1 MTEVSSTR
9 LYLGNLPRNGMQ
21 LFINPFSER
30 FPSILQP
37 DWNVAHLV
45 CCAPSTRM
53 LRWIAKALLSFGP
66 DVQQGNCAAPAYP
79 LDNLVIF
86 DCNELTFSRGA
97 LRGRHGRPSVT
108 KQDIEEHFSTHGSG
122 KITEIKLMNGFG
134 FIEYEDAMDARDVVP
149 AFHGSDFKGER
160 LTVQFARG
168 PRRKENFPGPMD
180 RPNMPRPRRTVYRMM
195 VSGLPET
202 SWQDLKDFARGAG
215 LDVVYSETG
224 REPGK
229 GFVEFETANDLK
241 TAIEK
246 LDGRDFKGSRVS
258 CVADIQPVDERP
270 FRDPYRSRSPRRSY
284 PPVDEYD
291 RRFPPP
297 RGYSPRAHYRE
308 RSPIPMRRDYY
319 DRDGY
324 GRRTPPRPRIDD
336 YPPPRRPYDDP
347 YDVRPPPPPP
357 PRYEDPYMPPRPY
370 GRPRSPPRGEYVP
383 YDRRGYW

>member
-1 MTEVSSTR
+1 M
-9 LYLGNLPRNGMQ
+9 
-21 LFINPFSER
+21 
-30 FPSILQP
+30 
-37 DWNVAHLV
+37 
-45 CCAPSTRM
+45 
-53 LRWIAKALLSFGP
+53 
-66 DVQQGNCAAPAYP
+66 
-79 LDNLVIF
+79 
-86 DCNELTFSRGA
+86 
-97 LRGRHGRPSVT
+97 
-108 KQDIEEHFSTHGSG
+108 DIEEHFSTHGSG

-168 PRRKENFPGPMD
+168 PRRKENLPGPME
-180 RPNMPRPRRTVYRMM
+180 RPNLPRPRRTIFRMQ

-202 SWQDLKDFARGAG
+202 SWQDLKDFARQSG

-224 REPGK
+224 REVGR

-241 TAIEK
+241 TAVEK
-246 LDGRDFKGSRVS
+246 LDGREFKGSR
-258 CVADIQPVDERP
+258 IQAFDERTL
-270 FRDPYRSRSPRRSY
+270 RDPYRSRSPRRSY
-284 PPVDEYD
+284 PPMEEYD

-308 RSPIPMRRDYY
+308 RSPIPLRRDYY
-319 DRDGY
+319 ERDGY

-347 YDVRPPPPPP
+347 YDVRPPPPP
-357 PRYEDPYMPPRPY
+357 RYDDPYIQARPY
-370 GRPRSPPRGEYVP
+370 GRPRTPPRGEYVP